1 MLMEFVVAA
10 ALVMTLLGSVLTL
23 VDPTRSSL
31 RVQPQ
36 AAEMHQRMRVA
47 FARIHAD
54 LMMAGSGPNLPSAA
68 TGASVASLRAPLVPH
83 RIGHRYQR
91 SVGRQFAR
99 DAISVLYAPPQTAGA
114 TLASSLVSSTQDVR
128 LVSAA
133 PCRSSTATC
142 GLDADTLALV
152 FDEDGRS
159 DVVRVTRV
167 LRNIVSLE
175 RVGAGLPEPFS
186 AGASIVPLRTRSY
199 YLDTA
204 AAQIRYQDGWDT
216 DVPLIDN
223 AVGLSFRYFGSAEL
237 PAADHPTGAVAPCLA
252 AATPPRA
259 GSSESGP
266 EVELSPAV
274 LVDGPLCG
282 GRISYDIDLF
292 RVRRVRV
299 EIRLQVSTPELRGP
313 DRSLFAR
320 PGAAVRGTGFVPDY
334 VTNFEVML
342 RNALANQ

>member
-1 MLMEFVVAA
+1 MEFVVAA

-36 AAEMHQRMRVA
+36 AAEMHQRMRAA

-175 RVGAGLPEPFS
+175 RVGAGLP
-186 AGASIVPLRTRSY
+186 
-199 YLDTA
+199 A
-204 AAQIRYQDGWDT
+204 AAFGPALAQRAVQATLVRARIDSPATVTDGIGP
-216 DVPLIDN
+216 V
-223 AVGLSFRYFGSAEL
+223 
-237 PAADHPTGAVAPCLA
+237 
-252 AATPPRA
+252 ATP
-259 GSSESGP
+259 GP
-266 EVELSPAV
+266 GRVSLRSWR
-274 LVDGPLCG
+274 LV
-282 GRISYDIDLF
+282 R
-292 RVRRVRV
+292 
-299 EIRLQVSTPELRGP
+299 
-313 DRSLFAR
+313 
-320 PGAAVRGTGFVPDY
+320 
-334 VTNFEVML
+334 
-342 RNALANQ
+342 